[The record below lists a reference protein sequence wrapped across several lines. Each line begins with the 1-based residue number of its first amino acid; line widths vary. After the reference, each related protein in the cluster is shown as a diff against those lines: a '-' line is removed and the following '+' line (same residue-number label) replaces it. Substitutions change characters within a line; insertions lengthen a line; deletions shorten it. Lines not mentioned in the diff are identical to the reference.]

1 MLEERCGWQAF
12 GQPPR
17 PFNGANMSYLQG
29 LLIITLTFVGLV
41 YLFGWVDRL
50 SRRREWDSKGNGA
63 D

>member
-1 MLEERCGWQAF
+1 MAKRGA
-12 GQPPR
+12 

-29 LLIITLTFVGLV
+29 LLIITLLFVGLV

-50 SRRREWDSKGNGA
+50 SRRREWGSKDNGP